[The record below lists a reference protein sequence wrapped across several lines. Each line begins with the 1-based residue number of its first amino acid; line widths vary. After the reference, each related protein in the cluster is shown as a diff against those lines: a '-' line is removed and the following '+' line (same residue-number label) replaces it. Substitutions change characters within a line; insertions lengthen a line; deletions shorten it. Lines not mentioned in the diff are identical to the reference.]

1 MNAFEKRELLIDEI
15 KEGFFVYSHNYSQ
28 GYNCF
33 ETEDEAKEFFVDA
46 ILDEIDPTSDAE
58 DIHEIKFGDEAFK
71 VAQEVSYRT
80 NVYTSYI
87 GSGADFLRYADSE
100 EDMIIAYLLID
111 YKL

>member
-1 MNAFEKRELLIDEI
+1 MDTTKKRELLIEEI
-15 KEGFFVYSHNYSQ
+15 KNGFFVYSESYEA

-33 ETEDEAKEFFVDA
+33 STELEAKEFFVDA

-80 NVYTSYI
+80 NVYTNYI
-87 GSGADFLRYADSE
+87 GNGVDFLRYADSE
-100 EDMIIAYLLID
+100 EDMIIAYLLRD